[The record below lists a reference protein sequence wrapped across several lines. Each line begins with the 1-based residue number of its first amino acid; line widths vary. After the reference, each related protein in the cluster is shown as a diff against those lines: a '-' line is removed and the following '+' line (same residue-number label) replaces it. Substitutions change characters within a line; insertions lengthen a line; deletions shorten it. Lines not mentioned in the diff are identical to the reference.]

1 MKQIVH
7 DVPFSALRSGD
18 VIQAGISKVGT
29 VNVERDVVEIEPP
42 KPAGPKPGTTG
53 TAVVDGKRIPG
64 MIDEDGDFNYLEF
77 DSYDGAVLR
86 GYTVTKDFVPDSDE
100 KPAAPAAP
108 QITWEHFINTMNKVV
123 EDNNLHV
130 GGDFERA
137 IVFAAD
143 RLGLY

>member
-77 DSYDGAVLR
+77 DSYGGEVLR
-86 GYTVTKDFVPDSDE
+86 EYTVTKDFVPDSDE
-100 KPAAPAAP
+100 KHQAPSRSV
-108 QITWEHFINTMNKVV
+108 TRELFIRTLQQTAV
-123 EDNNLHV
+123 DNNLDT
-130 GGDFERA
+130 GPGFDTA